1 MSQNQNTE
9 RHVTAE
15 SGTPTADRNETA
27 NRQWE
32 QLVSELLACSDGRKE
47 GFDEMAIARYL
58 SGTCS
63 EEERREV
70 ERMIGQSSDLA
81 DCIAL
86 APEVLRGKVAAA

>member
-15 SGTPTADRNETA
+15 SGTSTADRNETA
-27 NRQWE
+27 NHQWE
-32 QLVSELLACSDGRKE
+32 QLVSELVACSDGRKE
-47 GFDEMAIARYL
+47 DFDEMAIARYL
-58 SGTCS
+58 SGKCS

-70 ERMIGQSSDLA
+70 ERMIGRSSDLA

-86 APEVLRGKVAAA
+86 APEVFRGKVAAA